1 MKKKLLM
8 SFKLLLIMIGIFNP
22 FTVNAQ
28 SELNVGD
35 YIELVP
41 DSSSYTISKDVSGYS
56 SNQTINPKELTLWR
70 IIKIN
75 DDGTYDAVSE
85 YLTSSTVRVYYR
97 TGYANYIQIFNN
109 IATAYKNNDFTV
121 RTRIMGYDGQ
131 SPSILDVSPIE
142 SQTAPQLWSTP
153 SPTTGDGEEYSGG
166 LYGDTLYL
174 KDYLLVSDVYKN
186 ESDIYGEN
194 GLIAYKVGESTPS
207 NYILLSR
214 IYVGSS
220 SHNYYFGYRKIG
232 TSGQL
237 TWNSFGT
244 LSGYEPRTGNYR
256 WISDYTN
263 YPFRPIITLSTNF
276 KINNGSGEKT
286 EPYTLRKPRKSNIII
301 DNDNIKGNI
310 NTNSINNI
318 NEDSTVSFSLESNEG
333 YILTD
338 LNIVDSNN
346 NTIEY
351 TKNGNTYSFIMPSTN
366 VTITSIYEK
375 TISSI
380 SVELVDETEELNI
393 EINDIT
399 RVEYG
404 EEVNFSVTPIK
415 GFEVKNLKIVDTNNN
430 EINYSTI
437 DNENYKFIMPATDI
451 RIIPSYERVKNS
463 VNVLENENTK
473 EFIIEVNDAKAIV
486 YESNVVFTLEPAD
499 GYEVESIEIIDE
511 NGNRIE
517 YKVLDNNKYEF
528 IMPDNN
534 VKIKPAYRKIKVIDS
549 NTSSDNL
556 KNPKTGN
563 KILTI
568 IFIVIMSLGIGKYFY
583 RKNLNPTRNS

>member
-85 YLTSSTVRVYYR
+85 YLPSTEVRTYYR
-97 TGYANYIQIFNN
+97 TGYANYVQIFSN

-131 SPSILDVSPIE
+131 TPSILDMSLLE
-142 SQTAPQLWSTP
+142 GQTAPQLWSTP
-153 SPTTGDGEEYSGG
+153 SPTTGVGEEYSGG

-186 ESDIYGEN
+186 ESDFYGEN

-220 SHNYYFGYRKIG
+220 SHNYYFGYRMIG

-237 TWNSFGT
+237 TWNSFGK
-244 LSGYEPRTGNYR
+244 LSGYETQTGNYR
-256 WISDYTN
+256 WHSNYTY

-351 TKNGNTYSFIMPSTN
+351 TKNGNSYSFIMPSTN
-366 VTITSIYEK
+366 VTITPLYEK

-393 EINDIT
+393 EINDMT
-399 RVEYG
+399 QVEYG

-415 GFEVKNLKIVDTNNN
+415 GFEVKNLKIVDNNNN
-430 EINYSTI
+430 EIEYHTI
-437 DNENYKFIMPATDI
+437 DNENYTFIMPATDI

-486 YESNVVFTLEPAD
+486 YESNVVFTLEPED

-563 KILTI
+563 KLLTI